1 MSTKKLITISA
12 LLAIGL
18 YLSWLIYSEWEKM
31 EIGMKFVV
39 TFFIAVTLGLFT
51 VIVLLPI
58 VADKIGAF
66 FFSAPEVMEA
76 TELTKAAAKVTQGDY
91 EGAIKAYKAIAQY
104 EPDNRFPIFE
114 IAKIHYEHLGDIDS
128 AIKTFENS
136 LENKEWPENDAAA
149 MMFRLQQIYLEDK
162 QDEEQAKKILET
174 VIEKFPET
182 RHSANAHH
190 RLNEL
195 K

>member
-1 MSTKKLITISA
+1 
-12 LLAIGL
+12 
-18 YLSWLIYSEWEKM
+18 
-31 EIGMKFVV
+31 
-39 TFFIAVTLGLFT
+39 
-51 VIVLLPI
+51 
-58 VADKIGAF
+58 
-66 FFSAPEVMEA
+66 
-76 TELTKAAAKVTQGDY
+76 
-91 EGAIKAYKAIAQY
+91 
-104 EPDNRFPIFE
+104 
-114 IAKIHYEHLGDIDS
+114 
-128 AIKTFENS
+128 
-136 LENKEWPENDAAA
+136 

>member
-1 MSTKKLITISA
+1 MTTKKLIIISA
-12 LLAIGL
+12 LLAVGL

-91 EGAIKAYKAIAQY
+91 EGAIKAYKAIALD

-114 IAKIHYEHLGDIDS
+114 IAKIHYEHLDDIDS
-128 AIKTFENS
+128 AIKTFEDS
-136 LENKEWPENDAAA
+136 LESKEWPENDAAA

>member
-18 YLSWLIYSEWEKM
+18 YLTWLIYSEWEKM

-91 EGAIKAYKAIAQY
+91 EGAIKAYKAIAQD

-114 IAKIHYEHLGDIDS
+114 IAKIHYEHLDDIDS
-128 AIKTFENS
+128 AIKTFEDS
-136 LENKEWPENDAAA
+136 LESKEWPENDAAA

-162 QDEEQAKKILET
+162 QDEDRPRKYSKRSLRN
-174 VIEKFPET
+174 FL
-182 RHSANAHH
+182 
-190 RLNEL
+190 RLDTQQML
-195 K
+195 TTD